1 MKLLSLLTLL
11 VGFSAQ
17 SLAQE
22 LDVSVTV
29 NTPNLVNVDPAVF
42 KTLEGA
48 MENFMNQRQWT
59 DDFFEQEEKIG
70 VNIQLTIEEEL
81 SNTAFKGRLSIQS
94 TRPIYNSGEETV
106 MLNHQDKQVSFNYEQ
121 FQPLDF
127 SENQFTDNLVSILSF
142 YAYLVIGM
150 DYDSFAPFG
159 GEPYF
164 QQAQAILQTVPSSVT
179 GQFKGWTAADGR
191 RSRYAIMETLLSPRS
206 RRLRQANYDYNRQ
219 ALDIMAEEPTAGRAV
234 MLDAIK
240 TVQEVNRN
248 FPNAVAVQMFANSKG
263 PEIIEVFKLA
273 SPQEKNQVIAA
284 MNGLDP
290 AQASE
295 YRAIK

>member
-1 MKLLSLLTLL
+1 MKLLTPLFALFFAFTS
-11 VGFSAQ
+11 Q
-17 SLAQE
+17 AQE
-22 LDVSVTV
+22 LEVTVTV

-42 KTLEGA
+42 KTLESD
-48 MENFMNQRQWT
+48 METFMNQRQWT
-59 DDFFEQEEKIG
+59 NDFFEQEEKIG
-70 VNIQLTIEEEL
+70 MNIQLTIEEEL
-81 SNTAFKGRLSIQS
+81 SNTSFKGRMSIQS

-106 MLNHQDKQVSFNYEQ
+106 MLNHQDKQISFGYEQ

-127 SENQFTDNLVSILSF
+127 TENQYTDNLTAILAF

-164 QQAQAILQTVPSSVT
+164 QKAQSIVNTVPSNAASA
-179 GQFKGWTAADGR
+179 FKGWTASDGR
-191 RSRYAIMETLLSPRS
+191 RSRFAIMETLLSPRS

-219 ALDIMAEEPTAGRAV
+219 ALDIMAEEPAAGRAV

-263 PEIIEVFKLA
+263 SEIIEVFKLA

-290 AQASE
+290 AQASD

>member
-1 MKLLSLLTLL
+1 MKWLPLL
-11 VGFSAQ
+11 VA
-17 SLAQE
+17 LLANVALRAQE
-22 LDVSVTV
+22 LNVTV
-29 NTPNLVNVDPAVF
+29 TLNTPNLVNVDPSVF
-42 KTLEGA
+42 KTLESDI
-48 MENFMNQRQWT
+48 ETFMNQRQWT
-59 DDFFEQEEKIG
+59 DDFFEQEEKIN

-81 SNTAFKGRLSIQS
+81 SATSFKGRLSIQS

-106 MLNHQDKQVSFNYEQ
+106 MLNHQDKQISFGYEQ

-127 SENQFTDNLVSILSF
+127 TENQYTDNLTSILAF
-142 YAYLVIGM
+142 YAYLVLGM

-164 QQAQAILQTVPSSVT
+164 QKAQSIVNTVPGSVT
-179 GQFKGWTAADGR
+179 GTFKGWTASDGR
-191 RSRYAIMETLLSPRS
+191 RSRFSIMETLLSPRS

-273 SPQEKNQVIAA
+273 TPQEKNQVIAA

-295 YRAIK
+295 YRMIK